1 MYKGGPLPTPIPL
14 WPVPS
19 FRKKEMTMMLTPP
32 SPPPSSGQ
40 GGELDPRILAGP
52 AFALDLRTLPQASLS
67 SSSLK
72 EYLWTFSAFA
82 LTLVSLPGPLPTP
95 PSRSKAFC
103 LSFLPFYM
111 CSQAS
116 CKYICRALR
125 QHWLSPSEIKRWIMS
140 LTPKFSRGV
149 IHPASP
155 LPNHHHLNKSQKA
168 LFSSIR

>member
-72 EYLWTFSAFA
+72 EYLWTFCLCADSRVSARTPSYSPIEEQSLLPFISA
-82 LTLVSLPGPLPTP
+82 LLHVLPGQLQVHLQGFEATL
-95 PSRSKAFC
+95 AF
-103 LSFLPFYM
+103 PF
-111 CSQAS
+111 
-116 CKYICRALR
+116 
-125 QHWLSPSEIKRWIMS
+125 
-140 LTPKFSRGV
+140 
-149 IHPASP
+149 
-155 LPNHHHLNKSQKA
+155 
-168 LFSSIR
+168 